1 MSSDSKSTQ
10 IALLQAQLND
20 LEYLIGMREDEL
32 RELRNSTD
40 SLVEMRSQLESSLL
54 DREEIQRKVTEFQ
67 QKYHAIL
74 SREEAMENELVQY
87 IGQERTV
94 EDWEKKNQSL
104 RAELEI
110 VLDELAE
117 ARKEIE
123 ELTVFR
129 SQVIELQS
137 KLEMINLRFQDS
149 GE

>member
-54 DREEIQRKVTEFQ
+54 DREEIQRKVIEFQ

-123 ELTVFR
+123 ELSVFR

>member
-123 ELTVFR
+123 ELSVFR